1 MLKNGL
7 GKRNKN
13 GKKKKKKMLFQNLEK
28 EELSNDSQILNQNS
42 KI

>member
-13 GKKKKKKMLFQNLEK
+13 GKKKKNV
-28 EELSNDSQILNQNS
+28 IS
-42 KI
+42 KFRKRRAI